1 MLPTTVPE
9 CSPSAPGH
17 TGMLQEMALA
27 LGARQ
32 ATNHDQPCFWAPVSV
47 RARRD
52 GTTAVFPHFVFDR
65 AKPGTV
71 TVGRDGRR
79 FVNESTS
86 YHLFGKAMF
95 EANRDG
101 STIPAF
107 LIADAVAMKRYGLG
121 MVRPGGWGLRAAL
134 ADGYVVQG
142 ATPAELAG
150 RLGVDAAGLEATV
163 AEMNVYAGSGVDAAF
178 GRGSTVYQR
187 ANGDASHGPN
197 PTLGPIG
204 TAPFHAVRLWPG
216 DIGSSVGLVTDAQAR
231 VLGPGEA
238 PIDGLWAVGNDM
250 ASIMGGSYPAGGIN
264 LGPAMTF
271 GFIAG
276 RDLAGLPPLTTD
288 P

>member
-1 MLPTTVPE
+1 
-9 CSPSAPGH
+9 
-17 TGMLQEMALA
+17 
-27 LGARQ
+27 
-32 ATNHDQPCFWAPVSV
+32 
-47 RARRD
+47 
-52 GTTAVFPHFVFDR
+52 
-65 AKPGTV
+65 
-71 TVGRDGRR
+71 
-79 FVNESTS
+79 
-86 YHLFGKAMF
+86 MF

-107 LIADAVAMKRYGLG
+107 LIADAVAMKKYGLG

-163 AEMNVYAGSGVDAAF
+163 AEMNIYAGTGVDAAF

-288 P
+288 S